1 MLDIELNLYSENPD
15 LYTLQADKDDIEP
28 IMDVI
33 GDNMAKLSSFK
44 ALEQMSEHQM
54 QVDSVIGSAYKLKRE
69 IKQRLRGLSTSQ
81 ESVVSV
87 VTPLTSSVS
96 YVVSSTAATSVSM
109 GITSDS
115 TPVSSTQ
122 TQPTKPSGAPMVP
135 DTTEDST
142 SIETM
147 FPLSTSTTQATMFVQ
162 PKHVY
167 LATNPFRASTPI
179 KLPGTTDTDSADK
192 TKYIT
197 TGVMGS
203 TLASPVVPQTQQT
216 PFVMGSTL
224 ASPVVSQI
232 QQSPLSMPQY
242 EVSSSYTPL
251 SVPFSP
257 EPRTHVTFPTDY
269 DNFTPSNRGMSANHG
284 NVQLK
289 KNALPVFTG
298 HRKDWPEFKAV

>member
-1 MLDIELNLYSENPD
+1 MSGIEDKKQQRSTAKRAVTMAARRLTGSINRDVDMDILKCLMVDLEKAYDDFCALNEEYEALVMEECNAEHRIVNGEDIATYRMNVCLTYKEARREFIEEKTVSLKRVEDKETGPIKVIISRNHIKLRELMLDIELNLYSENPD

-69 IKQRLRGLSTSQ
+69 TKQRLRGLSTSQ

-122 TQPTKPSGAPMVP
+122 TQPT
-135 DTTEDST
+135 
-142 SIETM
+142 
-147 FPLSTSTTQATMFVQ
+147 
-162 PKHVY
+162 
-167 LATNPFRASTPI
+167 
-179 KLPGTTDTDSADK
+179 
-192 TKYIT
+192 
-197 TGVMGS
+197 
-203 TLASPVVPQTQQT
+203 
-216 PFVMGSTL
+216 
-224 ASPVVSQI
+224 
-232 QQSPLSMPQY
+232 
-242 EVSSSYTPL
+242 
-251 SVPFSP
+251 
-257 EPRTHVTFPTDY
+257 
-269 DNFTPSNRGMSANHG
+269 
-284 NVQLK
+284 
-289 KNALPVFTG
+289 
-298 HRKDWPEFKAV
+298 